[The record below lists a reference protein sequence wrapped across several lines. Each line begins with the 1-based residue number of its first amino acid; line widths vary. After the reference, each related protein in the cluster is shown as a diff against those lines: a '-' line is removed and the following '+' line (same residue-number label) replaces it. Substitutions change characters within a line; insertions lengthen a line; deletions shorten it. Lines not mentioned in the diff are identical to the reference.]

1 MPLDKILLDILAC
14 PEDKGPL
21 YYFEAEETLY
31 NPRLRRC
38 YLIRDGI
45 PIMLVDEAEAVTDP
59 EHDRLMAQARADG
72 IGPTFE
78 A

>member
-1 MPLDKILLDILAC
+1 
-14 PEDKGPL
+14 
-21 YYFEAEETLY
+21 
-31 NPRLRRC
+31 
-38 YLIRDGI
+38 
-45 PIMLVDEAEAVTDP
+45 MLVDEAEAVTDP